1 MNAPDQPYTV
11 VIGLETHVQLLT
23 NTKLFCR
30 CSTQFGSNPNT
41 QTCPVCIGLPGSLP
55 VMNREAF
62 QLSLRTA
69 VALNCTIPEFTK
81 WDRKNYYYP
90 DLPKGYQISQ
100 FDLPMSQ
107 DGWLEIFDPSDRF
120 AAKRVG
126 IIRAHLE
133 EDAGK
138 SMHDEAAGKEDSRI
152 DLNRTGTPLLE
163 IVTEPDLRSAL
174 EAKAYLTELKLLL
187 TYLKVSDCNM
197 QEGSLRVD
205 ANVNLHIETDDGLVA
220 TPIVEVKNMNSFRA
234 VERALNYESE
244 RQFDIWQETG
254 QRLGEVPKQTRG
266 WDEHQQITR
275 PQRSKEESS
284 DYRYFPE
291 PDLVPVVVKPES
303 VEEVRSQLG
312 ELPAALRQ
320 RLQTTYDL
328 KPYDADVLV
337 NQGRALIDYYET
349 VAVRCEDGRLASS
362 WMQQDVM
369 RMLNEREIDIAD
381 FSLSAESL
389 GELLIAIRSG
399 ELDRSRAGEVFQKML
414 SDNWSVSEAMAD
426 LGIEK
431 VDSAATTDLCRELL
445 AAHPAIVTDV
455 KSGKTKAVG
464 RLIGEAKKRNPN
476 INPGEFRD
484 TCLELISQMNGED

>member
-1 MNAPDQPYTV
+1 M
-11 VIGLETHVQLLT
+11 
-23 NTKLFCR
+23 
-30 CSTQFGSNPNT
+30 
-41 QTCPVCIGLPGSLP
+41 
-55 VMNREAF
+55 
-62 QLSLRTA
+62 
-69 VALNCTIPEFTK
+69 
-81 WDRKNYYYP
+81 
-90 DLPKGYQISQ
+90 
-100 FDLPMSQ
+100 
-107 DGWLEIFDPSDRF
+107 
-120 AAKRVG
+120 
-126 IIRAHLE
+126 
-133 EDAGK
+133 
-138 SMHDEAAGKEDSRI
+138 
-152 DLNRTGTPLLE
+152 
-163 IVTEPDLRSAL
+163 
-174 EAKAYLTELKLLL
+174 
-187 TYLKVSDCNM
+187 
-197 QEGSLRVD
+197 
-205 ANVNLHIETDDGLVA
+205 
-220 TPIVEVKNMNSFRA
+220 
-234 VERALNYESE
+234 
-244 RQFDIWQETG
+244 
-254 QRLGEVPKQTRG
+254 
-266 WDEHQQITR
+266 
-275 PQRSKEESS
+275 
-284 DYRYFPE
+284 
-291 PDLVPVVVKPES
+291 
-303 VEEVRSQLG
+303 
-312 ELPAALRQ
+312 
-320 RLQTTYDL
+320 QTTYDL